1 MATLKLNEWVVVGSA
16 SQTKAIATT
25 SGYVNFTLTYYLEAM
40 LTSQSVALNQWSGKC
55 RARVTRSGGTGYS
68 SSMTASCTHCA
79 NYSGVATPEAV
90 LTTGTFTL
98 YGNDAGESSLHLVGS
113 LSAVVGGFSIS
124 VDAWA
129 AAPTIPRASQ
139 VSVSPSVLTVGDT
152 LTINTNRAVNT
163 FIHSITVK
171 FDDYYWNTNPVSDY
185 TTWSAPVAELMPY
198 MNTWQKTVEVY
209 CTTWNGTT
217 NLGTT
222 KTTFT
227 LQVDTSVY
235 KPVIAWGTASDMN
248 ATTSAL
254 ETAGSFIKGYSNLQI
269 QATATPNDSTY
280 GDQVTK
286 LTVALGNVSQ
296 TNSTAGSSV
305 SVNFMANGITTAT
318 LAATATD
325 SRGYSV
331 TVTKALTLV
340 NYSPISISTIEVAR
354 VNANGDETET
364 GEYLKYTIKG
374 KAFLGSFGQ
383 VTNALTVSTEAK
395 QASASAYDPAV
406 AEQTVTTT
414 GSGYGDFT
422 INGIT
427 VGQYS
432 ASTQFDVKF
441 SVADALSSAT
451 YGAIRVHEG
460 VPVAAWGEDHF
471 DVYGQFHIHDRDDV
485 TKYTTI
491 YPNGYR
497 WNLLG
502 TATGGS
508 PVALNLTRYSEVML
522 VLRYAENSTYTWFA
536 STTIPVAEIGSSYIY
551 CMMPARIAPTS
562 ASDFGGVVRIKLDS
576 ANAFEF
582 VANRA
587 SQTPT
592 LKVYAR

>member
-1 MATLKLNEWVVVGSA
+1 MALGNTWTTIGSG
-16 SQTKAIATT
+16 SFT
-25 SGYVNFTLTYYLEAM
+25 SGGAVLTYYIEAK
-40 LTSQSVALNQWSGKC
+40 LNSQSIANNTSSIST
-55 RARVTRSGGTGYS
+55 RARTVFSGYYMQSYGYSFSCTGCTTKSGSGLYNFTTETVLTGSTTVTHSADGTGTL
-68 SSMTASCTHCA
+68 SM
-79 NYSGVATPEAV
+79 SGAC
-90 LTTGTFTL
+90 
-98 YGNDAGESSLHLVGS
+98 VGS
-113 LSAVVGGFSIS
+113 GIGMNIS
-124 VDAWA
+124 VSGSIAL
-129 AAPTIPRASQ
+129 PTIPRASKP
-139 VSVSPSVLTVGDT
+139 SVSPNPLTVGNT
-152 LTINTNRAVNT
+152 LTINTNRAST
-163 FIHSITVK
+163 SFTHSVTVM
-171 FDDYYWNTNPVSDY
+171 FDNYYWNVQGVGAS
-185 TTWSAPVAELMPY
+185 TTWSDTVANLMPY

-209 CTTWNGTT
+209 CTTWNGST

-269 QATATPNDSTY
+269 QATATPNDTTY
-280 GDQVTK
+280 GDQVAK

-318 LAATATD
+318 LTATATD

-383 VTNALTVSTEAK
+383 VTNTLTVSTESK

-406 AEQTVTTT
+406 TEQTVTTS

-441 SVADALSSAT
+441 SLADELSST
-451 YGAIRVHEG
+451 TFGALRVHEG

-471 DVYGQFHIHDRDDV
+471 DVYGKFHIHDRDDV
-485 TKYTTI
+485 TKYI
-491 YPNGYR
+491 SIDYNGAGLSGI
-497 WNLLG
+497 LLTQRFSSASTSCSANWADYVNISVTVPTG
-502 TATGGS
+502 YTFVGVIQTWSNGAVVPCYCNSPGIANGVVSVWWRNPTSSTQTATFT
-508 PVALNLTRYSEVML
+508 VNCLFIRT
-522 VLRYAENSTYTWFA
+522 
-536 STTIPVAEIGSSYIY
+536 
-551 CMMPARIAPTS
+551 
-562 ASDFGGVVRIKLDS
+562 
-576 ANAFEF
+576 
-582 VANRA
+582 
-587 SQTPT
+587 
-592 LKVYAR
+592 